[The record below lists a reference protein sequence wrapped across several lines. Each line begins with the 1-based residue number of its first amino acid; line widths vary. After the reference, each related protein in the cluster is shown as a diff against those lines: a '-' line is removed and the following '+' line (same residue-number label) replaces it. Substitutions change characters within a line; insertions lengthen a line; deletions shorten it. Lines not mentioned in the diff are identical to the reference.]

1 VVKSYYTEGYSRKP
15 SKFVK
20 IMDEL
25 NKNPMAGEQQT
36 PNTEVTQP
44 AQQPASIPAEE
55 PKKET
60 APAQEA
66 PASDVP
72 GQIPENTP
80 AA

>member
-1 VVKSYYTEGYSRKP
+1 MVECYQTKGYSRKP

-25 NKNPMAGEQQT
+25 NKNPMAGEQQV
-36 PNTEVTQP
+36 PNADAAQP
-44 AQQPASIPAEE
+44 VVQPASVPAEE
-55 PKKET
+55 PEKEVI
-60 APAQEA
+60 PAQEA

-72 GQIPENTP
+72 GTTPENTP